1 MNGFFLFLFEK
12 IAQNIKR
19 LDISN
24 LCGDTDF
31 EYYYDYQNIL
41 ITKIKIFFFPLR
53 RKFWRNLKGK
63 KHKLTRTKDAGI
75 QLKQFNECL
84 NFSVSIL
91 FVELLKELLKLVL

>member
-1 MNGFFLFLFEK
+1 MIRKIHEWIFFLFLFEK

-41 ITKIKIFFFPLR
+41 ITKIKNFFFS
-53 RKFWRNLKGK
+53 FEK
-63 KHKLTRTKDAGI
+63 K
-75 QLKQFNECL
+75 
-84 NFSVSIL
+84 IL
-91 FVELLKELLKLVL
+91 EKSEGQEA